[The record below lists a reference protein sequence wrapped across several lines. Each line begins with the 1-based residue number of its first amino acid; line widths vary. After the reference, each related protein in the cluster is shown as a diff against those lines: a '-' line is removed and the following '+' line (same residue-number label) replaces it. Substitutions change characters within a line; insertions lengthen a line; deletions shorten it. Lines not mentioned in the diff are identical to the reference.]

1 MRILQLTDLHVFCQ
15 PETTLHSIPTR
26 ESLQDV
32 VGLLEGQQF
41 DHVFVT
47 GDHTHDELPESYLA
61 VRELLSPW
69 LSCLAQVPGN
79 HDDRAILRNVFRD
92 RVSGQDDQPVRFA
105 IKSEG
110 WLLIGLD
117 THLPGQVSGIFDDSQ
132 AKWLSHQLEHSDCHS
147 AAIFMHHPPCDVGSP
162 WMDAIGLSGREKLEA
177 ILKED
182 GRARLICCGH
192 VHHEF
197 ELKLGRIPVYTTP
210 STGIQFHPDSDTPRF
225 DAVAPGC
232 RIIELDDRSYRTHV
246 LRLPKVKYHPR
257 SE

>member
-1 MRILQLTDLHVFCQ
+1 MRLKAGPLRDVTTPRENCFCGNRLAAFG
-15 PETTLHSIPTR
+15 PAACLGLGERTL
-26 ESLQDV
+26 
-32 VGLLEGQQF
+32 
-41 DHVFVT
+41 
-47 GDHTHDELPESYLA
+47 
-61 VRELLSPW
+61 
-69 LSCLAQVPGN
+69 
-79 HDDRAILRNVFRD
+79 
-92 RVSGQDDQPVRFA
+92 RFA
-105 IKSEG
+105 GRVPK
-110 WLLIGLD
+110 L
-117 THLPGQVSGIFDDSQ
+117 
-132 AKWLSHQLEHSDCHS
+132 
-147 AAIFMHHPPCDVGSP
+147 PPCDVGSP

-197 ELKLGRIPVYTTP
+197 ELKLGRNPVYTTP